1 MFAQFL
7 RNFYITPADNPTMH
21 ASDNAADQ
29 ALDRARGLPCWRGA
43 VEPRPLGGGLSNRN
57 YLVEDAGAKYV
68 ARIGGDM
75 PMHNVM
81 RFNEQAC
88 GRAAAAVGIAPAQ
101 IYTEADALVI
111 AFIDG
116 SVFDAAQ
123 VQANIARILELLKTL
138 HGAGTRAVRG
148 PVLGF
153 SVFHVV
159 RHYQKLL
166 AERECR
172 SASLLPGLMKI
183 AGQLETAVGAIE
195 PALCHNDLLAAN
207 FIDDGAR
214 IWIIDWEHAG
224 FNTPL
229 FDLANIAS
237 NSVFPEALER
247 EMLERYH
254 GAPPDRALWR
264 RFKAL
269 RAASHQREAMW
280 SMTAEIYSELDQDYA
295 AYTEKNLADFNRA
308 YEEFKAL

>member
-1 MFAQFL
+1 MIPEDSL
-7 RNFYITPADNPTMH
+7 TK
-21 ASDNAADQ
+21 NAKDKAI
-29 ALDRARGLPCWRGA
+29 DRARGLPCWRGA
-43 VEPRPLGGGLSNRN
+43 VAPRPLGGGLSNHN
-57 YLVEDAGAKYV
+57 FVVEDAGVKYV
-68 ARIGGDM
+68 ARIGSDM

-88 GRAAAAVGIAPAQ
+88 GRAAAAIGIAPAQ
-101 IYTEADALVI
+101 VYAEADALVM
-111 AFIDG
+111 AFIEG
-116 SVFDAAQ
+116 SVFDAER
-123 VQANIARILELLKTL
+123 VRDNLARILPPMKAL
-138 HGAGTRAVRG
+138 HRAGTRAVRG

-166 AERECR
+166 AEGDCR
-172 SASLLPGLMKI
+172 SASRLPRLMEI
-183 AGQLETAVGAIE
+183 AGQLEAAVSAVE

-207 FIDDGAR
+207 FIDDGER

-237 NSVFPEALER
+237 NSAFPEALER
-247 EMLERYH
+247 EMLERYY
-254 GAPPDRALWR
+254 GAPADRVLWR

-280 SMTAEIYSELDQDYA
+280 SMTAEIYSELDEDYVP
-295 AYTEKNLADFNRA
+295 YTEKNLAEFNRA
-308 YEEFKAL
+308 YAEFNAL

>member
-1 MFAQFL
+1 M
-7 RNFYITPADNPTMH
+7 T
-21 ASDNAADQ
+21 SDSQ
-29 ALDRARGLPCWRGA
+29 SLERAGNLPCWHSVVA
-43 VEPRPLGGGLSNRN
+43 PQPLDGGLSNHN

-81 RFNEQAC
+81 RFNEHAC
-88 GRAAAAVGIAPAQ
+88 GRAAAAVGIAPAHL
-101 IYTEADALVI
+101 YAEADALVME
-111 AFIDG
+111 FVEG
-116 SVFDAAQ
+116 SVFDAEQ
-123 VQANIARILELLKTL
+123 VRANITRILTPLKTL
-138 HGAGTRAVRG
+138 HQAGTRAVRG

-159 RHYQKLL
+159 RHYHKLL
-166 AERECR
+166 DECDCR
-172 SASLLPGLMKI
+172 SAPLLPGLMKT
-183 AGQLETAVGAIE
+183 AEQLEAAVGAIE

-207 FIDDGAR
+207 FIDDGKR

-237 NSVFPEALER
+237 NSLFPETLER
-247 EMLERYH
+247 EMLERYY
-254 GAPPDRALWR
+254 GNPPDRTLWR

-269 RAASHQREAMW
+269 RTASHQREAMW
-280 SMTAEIYSELDQDYA
+280 SMTAEIHSQLNQDYA

-308 YEEFKAL
+308 YEEFKSL

>member
-1 MFAQFL
+1 M
-7 RNFYITPADNPTMH
+7 NP
-21 ASDNAADQ
+21 ADQ
-29 ALDRARGLPCWRGA
+29 AIDRVRNLPCWRGA
-43 VEPRPLGGGLSNRN
+43 VVPVPLGGGLSNHN
-57 YLVEDAGAKYV
+57 FVVEDAGVKYV

-88 GRAAAAVGIAPAQ
+88 GRAAAAIGIAPKPVYA
-101 IYTEADALVI
+101 EADALVME
-111 AFIDG
+111 FIEG
-116 SVFDAAQ
+116 TVFDAPL
-123 VQANIARILELLKTL
+123 VRDNIARILQPLKAL
-138 HGAGTRAVRG
+138 HQAGTRAVRG

-166 AERECR
+166 NEHPCR
-172 SASLLPGLMKI
+172 SASQLPGLMKI
-183 AGQLETAVGAIE
+183 AEQLEAAVGAIE

-214 IWIIDWEHAG
+214 IRIIDWEHAG

-237 NSVFPEALER
+237 NSVFPEDLER
-247 EMLERYH
+247 EMLERYY
-254 GAPPDRALWR
+254 GNPPDQTLWR

-280 SMTAEIYSELDQDYA
+280 SMTAEIHSELDQDYA
-295 AYTEKNLADFNRA
+295 AYTEKNLADFRRA
-308 YEEFKAL
+308 FEEFKAL